1 MTKHRP
7 KPDRRGRIEFHDHQ
21 PKLESLRDAV
31 IEGLSKQPMAIHSKF
46 FYDQRGA
53 ELFEE
58 ICTLDE
64 YYPTRTEIGLLE
76 DIADEIADLAGPD
89 CHLIEFGS
97 GASVKVRTL
106 LEALDEPKSYVPIDI
121 SREALLS
128 AAEGV
133 AKEFEEIPVVAVCAD
148 YTEPMKLPELDDGPR
163 LGFFPGSTIGN
174 FTPKESVDFL
184 STAADALDGGAMLVG
199 VDLKKDED
207 TLNAAYNDA
216 RGVTA
221 EFNRNLLHRINRELG
236 SDFDPDGFQHSAVY
250 RHDKGCVETHLV
262 CERPQTVDVCG
273 QSFPFDVGDKIHTE
287 NSHKYSVGEFQD
299 IARASGFKP
308 RQVWV
313 DGNDMFSIHYL
324 DAAASS

>member
-1 MTKHRP
+1 MTKHQP
-7 KPDRRGRIEFHDHQ
+7 KPTPDGRIEFHDHQ
-21 PKLESLRDAV
+21 PKVESLRDAV
-31 IEGLSKQPMAIHSKF
+31 IAGLSSDPKAIHCKF

-53 ELFEE
+53 QLFEE

-64 YYPTRTEIGLLE
+64 YYPTRTEIGILE
-76 DIADEIADLAGPD
+76 KNAQEIADIAGPD

-106 LEALDEPKSYVPIDI
+106 LNAMEEPRSYVPIDI

-133 AKEFEEIPVVAVCAD
+133 AREYEDVPVVAVCAD
-148 YTEPMKLPELDDGPR
+148 YTEPLSLPELEPGPR

-174 FTPKESVDFL
+174 FTPEESVNFL
-184 STAADALDGGAMLVG
+184 STAATALDGGALLIG

-236 SDFDPDGFQHSAVY
+236 SDFDPDGFKHSAIY
-250 RHDKGCVETHLV
+250 RHDKGCIETHLV
-262 CERPQTVDVCG
+262 CEKPQTIDVCG
-273 QSFPFDVGDKIHTE
+273 QDFSFEAGDKIHTE
-287 NSHKYSVGEFQD
+287 NSHKYSVPEFQ
-299 IARASGFKP
+299 ALAEESGFKS
-308 RQVWV
+308 RAVWT
-313 DGNDMFSIHYL
+313 DPNDMFSIHYL
-324 DAAASS
+324 NAD

>member
-1 MTKHRP
+1 MTKHQTTITRH
-7 KPDRRGRIEFHDHQ
+7 DRFVFHDHQ
-21 PKLESLRDAV
+21 PKVENLREAV
-31 IEGLSKQPMAIHSKF
+31 IAGLSNTPKAIHCKF

-58 ICTLDE
+58 ICTLNE
-64 YYPTRTEIGLLE
+64 YYPTRTEIGILE
-76 DIADEIADLAGPD
+76 THAEEIADIAGPD

-97 GASVKVRTL
+97 GSSVKVRTL
-106 LEALDEPKSYVPIDI
+106 LDALDEPRSYVPIDI

-128 AAEGV
+128 AADGIARDFSEV
-133 AKEFEEIPVVAVCAD
+133 SVVAVCAD
-148 YTEPMKLPELDDGPR
+148 YTEPLTLPELEPGPR

-174 FTPKESVDFL
+174 FTPEESVDFL
-184 STAADALDGGAMLVG
+184 STAATVLDGGALLIG

-250 RHDKGCVETHLV
+250 REDKGCIETHLV
-262 CERPQTVDVCG
+262 CERAQMVDICG
-273 QSFPFDVGDKIHTE
+273 QSFPFEAGDKIHTE
-287 NSHKYSVGEFQD
+287 NSHKYSVPEFQSL
-299 IARASGFKP
+299 AKESGFNP
-308 RQVWV
+308 RMVWT
-313 DGNDMFSIHYL
+313 DADDMFSVHYL
-324 DAAASS
+324 EAA